1 MVKNLFPLKVLG
13 VHLPAVHIRECGL
26 LLGSVHVRPQH
37 PLGVCTVFHFQS
49 AQLDLI

>member
-1 MVKNLFPLKVLG
+1 MVKNLFRLKVLG

-37 PLGVCTVFHFQS
+37 PFCVRAVLHFQS
-49 AQLDLI
+49 TQLDLV